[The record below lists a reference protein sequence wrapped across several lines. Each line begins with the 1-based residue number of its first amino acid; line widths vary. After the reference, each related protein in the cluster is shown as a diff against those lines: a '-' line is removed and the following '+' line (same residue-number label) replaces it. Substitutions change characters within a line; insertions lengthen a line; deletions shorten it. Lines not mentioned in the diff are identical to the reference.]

1 YRFSSTFIPFVN
13 VCEIKG
19 QVTVT
24 QPGAVSSDLGAS
36 TTITCTTSQNVYSP
50 SLLAW
55 YQQRDGETPKLLIY
69 SISTRQSGISSRFS
83 GSGSNFRFTLTIS
96 DVQAEDAAVYYCQSY
111 HEVFVRRLNHFVS
124 LWWTFGGGT
133 RLEVGSNVRPTLTVL
148 PPSREELQQG
158 KATLM
163 CLANKGF
170 PSDWSLSWK
179 VNDGSSSSWE
189 ESRSPAVL
197 QKDGH
202 YSWSSTLRLPADQW
216 RKVGSVTCEATQGS
230 QSALSH
236 TLRTHQCSQY

>member
-1 YRFSSTFIPFVN
+1 MTLVSVLIWTLLCCCFTESR
-13 VCEIKG
+13 G

-36 TTITCTTSQNVYSP
+36 TTITCTTSQNVEIWSNYH
-50 SLLAW
+50 LLAW
-55 YQQRDGETPKLLIY
+55 YRQRDGETPKLLIY
-69 SISTRQSGISSRFS
+69 FSTSRASGISSRFS
-83 GSGSNFRFTLTIS
+83 GSGSNSHFTLTIS
-96 DVQAEDAAVYYCQSY
+96 DVQAEDAAVYYCQSRHY
-111 HEVFVRRLNHFVS
+111 INSQYLY
-124 LWWTFGGGT
+124 TFGGGT
-133 RLEVGSNVRPTLTVL
+133 RLDVGSDTRPTLTVL
-148 PPSREELQQG
+148 PPSTEELQQG
-158 KATLM
+158 KATFM

-179 VNDGSSSSWE
+179 VNGGSSISWE

-216 RKVGSVTCEATQGS
+216 RKVNSVTCEATQGS

>member
-1 YRFSSTFIPFVN
+1 MDSSLH
-13 VCEIKG
+13 
-19 QVTVT
+19 VT
-24 QPGAVSSDLGAS
+24 
-36 TTITCTTSQNVYSP
+36 
-50 SLLAW
+50 
-55 YQQRDGETPKLLIY
+55 
-69 SISTRQSGISSRFS
+69 SGISSSFTVTYLPSSMTTSQSASWYTDLPSVSDHIICLGPS
-83 GSGSNFRFTLTIS
+83 GFLWLLWHQTLRLSPTFPLPIPCRLPS
-96 DVQAEDAAVYYCQSY
+96 TVEHGAADAKSLYGNQDSLQQSHRAVSL
-111 HEVFVRRLNHFVS
+111 HSEVFVRRLNHFVS
-124 LWWTFGGGT
+124 LWYTFGGGT
-133 RLEVGSNVRPTLTVL
+133 RLEVGSDVRPTLTVL

-179 VNDGSSSSWE
+179 VNDGSNISSSWE

-216 RKVGSVTCEATQGS
+216 RKVNSVTCEATQGS

>member
-1 YRFSSTFIPFVN
+1 
-13 VCEIKG
+13 
-19 QVTVT
+19 
-24 QPGAVSSDLGAS
+24 
-36 TTITCTTSQNVYSP
+36 
-50 SLLAW
+50 
-55 YQQRDGETPKLLIY
+55 
-69 SISTRQSGISSRFS
+69 
-83 GSGSNFRFTLTIS
+83 
-96 DVQAEDAAVYYCQSY
+96 
-111 HEVFVRRLNHFVS
+111 
-124 LWWTFGGGT
+124 WTFGGGT
-133 RLEVGSNVRPTLTVL
+133 RLEVNLGRVEPTLTVL

-179 VNDGSSSSWE
+179 VNDGSSSSSSWE
-189 ESRSPAVL
+189 ESRSPTVL

-216 RKVGSVTCEATQGS
+216 RKVNSVTCEATQGS